1 MPLGPCSGYKAK
13 RHNFHFSFTSFLFLF
28 AFSFLFH
35 LEDYIGLQIWVTQT
49 YYRPSTGLRPALQS
63 ERRYIASQPIGKIW
77 SAVCEL
83 GKGGM
88 LKVDYDGLSST
99 KN

>member
-13 RHNFHFSFTSFLFLF
+13 RHGFHFSFPSFLFLF

-49 YYRPSTGLRPALQS
+49 YYRSSTGQRPALQS
-63 ERRYIASQPIGKIW
+63 
-77 SAVCEL
+77 
-83 GKGGM
+83 
-88 LKVDYDGLSST
+88 
-99 KN
+99 